1 MRSVVLL
8 LAASASVVALPA
20 LAAIPVED
28 SAQLT
33 EHARTA
39 STTVKLVPIIT
50 ERENANHGV
59 HCAVTTG
66 RKASI
71 TDPTV
76 KPKEGAGSQT
86 IRAYAPD
93 LPATSDPA
101 AKGAASNIEMLFKSS
116 GDVVAGIDASR
127 SALAAARSG
136 FKAAA
141 QQAGTAPTVM
151 AAIDMNSAA
160 RLQNGLAW
168 NNVITS
174 ANLWVTALNALNA
187 LNLATT
193 SDTSRAVMAMRA
205 SIGESHVGPGTACQ
219 MDAARAGTLADLCG
233 TQPGCSITPPGSA
246 LAPGC
251 VNSRYVDTD
260 ADDVLYLESAE
271 NTATSDAAKG
281 NTTLGAADV
290 TAALAAIDANSR

>member
-8 LAASASVVALPA
+8 LAASANVVALPA

-39 STTVKLVPIIT
+39 STTVKLVPITT
-50 ERENANHGV
+50 EREDANDGV

-71 TDPTV
+71 VDPTV

-86 IRAYAPD
+86 IGAYAPD
-93 LPATSDPA
+93 LPAMPDPA
-101 AKGAASNIEMLFKSS
+101 AKGAAFNIETLFKSS

-127 SALAAARSG
+127 STLAAARSG
-136 FKAAA
+136 FKDAA

-168 NNVITS
+168 NSVINS
-174 ANLWVTALNALNA
+174 ASLWVTALNALN
-187 LNLATT
+187 LDVV
-193 SDTSRAVMAMRA
+193 SDTSHAATAMRA
-205 SIGESHVGPGTACQ
+205 AVAGDEPTSGLVCRTSAGAGGSCQ
-219 MDAARAGTLADLCG
+219 MPL
-233 TQPGCSITPPGSA
+233 GCSPIPLSSA

-251 VNSRYVDTD
+251 VNPRYVDTD

-271 NTATSDAAKG
+271 KPATSGVAGGDI
-281 NTTLGAADV
+281 TLSAADI
-290 TAALAAIDANSR
+290 TAALAAIGANSR

>member
-1 MRSVVLL
+1 MRSVALL

-93 LPATSDPA
+93 LPATTDPA
-101 AKGAASNIEMLFKSS
+101 AKGAAFNIETLFKSS

-127 SALAAARSG
+127 STLAAARSG

-141 QQAGTAPTVM
+141 QQAGSASTVM
-151 AAIDMNSAA
+151 AAIDMNSAG

-168 NNVITS
+168 DNVINS
-174 ANLWVTALNALNA
+174 ASLWVTALNALN
-187 LNLATT
+187 LAAV
-193 SDTSRAVMAMRA
+193 SDTSHAAMAMRA
-205 SIGESHVGPGTACQ
+205 SISESHVGPGTACPR
-219 MDAARAGTLADLCG
+219 DAVRAGTAADPCG
-233 TQPGCSITPPGSA
+233 RQPGCSTIPLGTTS
-246 LAPGC
+246 LPGC
-251 VNSRYVDTD
+251 ASPRYVDTD
-260 ADDVLYLESAE
+260 ADDVLYLEKAE
-271 NTATSDAAKG
+271 NAATSGAPKG
-281 NTTLGAADV
+281 NTGL
-290 TAALAAIDANSR
+290 SRRSCHGRSCGD